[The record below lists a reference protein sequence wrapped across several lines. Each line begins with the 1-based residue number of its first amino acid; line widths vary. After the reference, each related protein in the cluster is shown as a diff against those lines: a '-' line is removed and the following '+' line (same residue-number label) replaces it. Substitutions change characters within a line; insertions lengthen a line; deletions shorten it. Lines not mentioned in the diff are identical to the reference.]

1 MQSLD
6 KYCQSLLLCLIE
18 KLKQTNITIIYTVQ
32 QFLRESHERENADDP
47 LMIYSLSLEN
57 QPQAIIHVEDRRN
70 AAKFSKKIEILKGD
84 LLIK

>member
-32 QFLRESHERENADDP
+32 QFLRETHERQNAEDP
-47 LMIYSLSLEN
+47 LLIYSLFLEN
-57 QPQAIIHVEDRRN
+57 QSQTMIHVEDRRN
-70 AAKFSKKIEILKGD
+70 ATEFSKKIEILKGD
-84 LLIK
+84 LLIN